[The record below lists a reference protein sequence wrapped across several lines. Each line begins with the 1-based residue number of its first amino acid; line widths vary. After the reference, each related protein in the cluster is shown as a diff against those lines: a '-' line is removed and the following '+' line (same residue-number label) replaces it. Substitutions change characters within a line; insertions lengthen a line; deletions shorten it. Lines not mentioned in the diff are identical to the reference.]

1 MSSSFPQLPL
11 GASLIPMQATY
22 GIVLVAVIISA
33 FLTGILTLQ
42 LTAYYALFP
51 NDSMIRKTLVSR
63 KYLYVRICFLPISG
77 WCNIVRR
84 I

>member
-63 KYLYVRICFLPISG
+63 KYLYV
-77 WCNIVRR
+77 
-84 I
+84 